1 MSYAICETGG
11 ETGGEGDRLGDVA
24 MRCDA
29 MRNECI
35 MRIDNGRRPV
45 VDSRARRPRNSPIQS
60 SKRALRVTMR
70 RDSQQLDDTP
80 RHRHHVRPRPRPR
93 SPRRTRRPLLPH
105 PHTHTLLARLPLH
118 PPHPLPL
125 SSVPS
130 TRRRGTTPP
139 TPPTPRAVARPWTFP
154 LLLPV
159 SISLFEKQAFSL
171 PVERTRAQVTRSKR
185 VLMRRR
191 LWMRRRE
198 RHPSQTRSWR
208 R

>member
-1 MSYAICETGG
+1 MSRC
-11 ETGGEGDRLGDVA
+11 DA
-24 MRCDA
+24 MRCDT

-35 MRIDNGRRPV
+35 MRIDNRRRPV

-93 SPRRTRRPLLPH
+93 PRSPRRTRRPLLSLPH
-105 PHTHTLLARLPLH
+105 THTHTLLARLPLH
-118 PPHPLPL
+118 SPLPLPL

-130 TRRRGTTPP
+130 TRRSGTTPTPP
-139 TPPTPRAVARPWTFP
+139 TPPTPRAVARPWSFP
-154 LLLPV
+154 LLLLLPI
-159 SISLFEKQAFSL
+159 SISLFEKQAFPL

-191 LWMRRRE
+191 LRMRRRE